1 MKSGVLK
8 RLSSRTVRAGNKS
21 YPSGFAQNL
30 KVTRCRQSEHA
41 IKAAVMWRYIGK
53 SPQLA
58 DNLFSRTVNV
68 GSAIGGPRRVE
79 VQQR

>member
-8 RLSSRTVRAGNKS
+8 RLSSRTVRAGNKP
-21 YPSGFAQNL
+21 YPSGFAQIL
-30 KVTRCRQSEHA
+30 KVTRCRQSEYA
-41 IKAAVMWRYIGK
+41 IKAAVMGRYI
-53 SPQLA
+53 SQNLQLA
-58 DNLFSRTVNV
+58 DNFFSRTVNV